1 MLGFPGMVRTET
13 RERAYMSLFSRR
25 DTSPIPS
32 TNFSAFDSHIS
43 VSGDVETEG
52 ALRIDGRLEG
62 TIRRADLIVVGQGAT
77 VVGDITAREV
87 IVGGAVTGN
96 IFAAQRTELQSTGI
110 VAGDIRSAAILI
122 HEGGVVQGRLYIH
135 PISGTAEG
143 GTGSG
148 GSGGKETPAIAA
160 TSRASDSA
168 RLSPALLGK

>member
-1 MLGFPGMVRTET
+1 MLALPGMDRDET
-13 RERAYMSLFSRR
+13 RELASMSLFSRR

-43 VSGDVETEG
+43 ISGDVETEG

-62 TIRRADLIVVGQGAT
+62 TIRRADLVVVGQGAT
-77 VVGDITAREV
+77 IVGDVTAREV

-135 PISGTAEG
+135 PISGNAEG
-143 GTGSG
+143 GSGSG
-148 GSGGKETPAIAA
+148 SGKETPQIAA
-160 TSRASDSA
+160 TSGRSSTG
-168 RLSPALLGK
+168 LSPALLGK

>member
-1 MLGFPGMVRTET
+1 
-13 RERAYMSLFSRR
+13 MSLFSRR

-32 TNFSAFDSHIS
+32 TNFSVFDSHIS
-43 VSGDVETEG
+43 VSGDLETEG

-62 TIRRADLIVVGQGAT
+62 TIRRADLIVIGQGAT

-135 PISGTAEG
+135 PISGGAEG
-143 GTGSG
+143 SASAG
-148 GSGGKETPAIAA
+148 GPATPALPA
-160 TSRASDSA
+160 TATRTSGSDA
-168 RLSPALLGK
+168 NRLSPALLGK

>member
-1 MLGFPGMVRTET
+1 
-13 RERAYMSLFSRR
+13 MSIFGRR
-25 DTSPIPS
+25 DVSPIPT
-32 TNFSAFDSHIS
+32 TNFSVFDSHIS
-43 VSGDVETEG
+43 VSGDLETDG

-62 TIRRADLIVVGQGAT
+62 SIHRADLIVVGQGAS

-110 VAGDIRSAAILI
+110 VAGDIRSAAILV

-135 PISGTAEG
+135 PISATSEG
-143 GTGSG
+143 GASGSNSSG
-148 GSGGKETPAIAA
+148 GQPPRVSSGEEQ
-160 TSRASDSA
+160 A

>member
-1 MLGFPGMVRTET
+1 
-13 RERAYMSLFSRR
+13 MSIFGRR
-25 DTSPIPS
+25 DASPIPT
-32 TNFSAFDSHIS
+32 TNFSVFDSHIS
-43 VSGDVETEG
+43 VSGDLETDG

-62 TIRRADLIVVGQGAT
+62 SIHRADLIVVGQGAS

-110 VAGDIRSAAILI
+110 VAGDIRSAAILV

-135 PISGTAEG
+135 PISASAEG
-143 GTGSG
+143 GSAG
-148 GSGGKETPAIAA
+148 GSSSQQPPRVSSGEEQG
-160 TSRASDSA
+160 

>member
-1 MLGFPGMVRTET
+1 
-13 RERAYMSLFSRR
+13 MSIFGRR
-25 DTSPIPS
+25 DVSPIPT
-32 TNFSAFDSHIS
+32 TNFSVFDSHIS
-43 VSGDVETEG
+43 VSGDLETDG

-62 TIRRADLIVVGQGAT
+62 SIHRADLIVVGQGAS

-110 VAGDIRSAAILI
+110 VAGDIRSAAILV

-135 PISGTAEG
+135 PISASSEG
-143 GTGSG
+143 GSAG
-148 GSGGKETPAIAA
+148 GSNNQQPPRVSSGEEQ
-160 TSRASDSA
+160 A

>member
-1 MLGFPGMVRTET
+1 
-13 RERAYMSLFSRR
+13 MSLFSRR
-25 DTSPIPS
+25 ETSPIPS
-32 TNFSAFDSHIS
+32 TNFSVFDSHVS
-43 VSGDVETEG
+43 VSGDVETDG

-62 TIRRADLIVVGQGAT
+62 TIHRADLIVIGEGASI
-77 VVGDITAREV
+77 VGDVTAREV

-135 PISGTAEG
+135 PISEQGATTG
-143 GTGSG
+143 GSTPSTPSSTLPRVSSGSG
-148 GSGGKETPAIAA
+148 DTES
-160 TSRASDSA
+160 

>member
-1 MLGFPGMVRTET
+1 
-13 RERAYMSLFSRR
+13 MSIFGRR
-25 DTSPIPS
+25 DVSPIPT
-32 TNFSAFDSHIS
+32 TNFSVFDSHIS
-43 VSGDVETEG
+43 VSGDLETDG

-62 TIRRADLIVVGQGAT
+62 SIHRADLIVVGQGAS

-110 VAGDIRSAAILI
+110 VAGDIRSAAILV

-135 PISGTAEG
+135 PISASAEG
-143 GTGSG
+143 GSSNSG
-148 GSGGKETPAIAA
+148 GQPPRVTSGEEQ
-160 TSRASDSA
+160 A